1 MWCLEEVIKAF
12 FSHVTNPWFDLGC
25 SLGSYLRL
33 FPILELEMHLK
44 MCYNK
49 EYDG

>member
-1 MWCLEEVIKAF
+1 MLLQWETGVSGKNLWCLEELIKAF

-33 FPILELEMHLK
+33 
-44 MCYNK
+44 
-49 EYDG
+49 